1 MKYKQYRLGGCY
13 VGMCLIEN
21 GKVKY
26 FKDVNDV
33 AWVSPAL
40 GCKLMCCEQ
49 SNRKTIK
56 EVKELG
62 FP

>member
-1 MKYKQYRLGGCY
+1 